1 MADKRLDQVTKVTN
15 MAYVPVIMSD
25 GSIGQ
30 IAKDDLAT
38 VVAGVMNT
46 QQEFPYM
53 YIGIVGIYGQIKDL
67 NQVKTSGFYKVAGFD
82 SSISNTPSGNGYG
95 TLEAIDTGGYI
106 LQRYIS
112 RNKEIFVRHNMN
124 DIWYPWQRIDNF
136 GYNTLAELSAGV
148 AETMTIRTFNVNI
161 NAGESYTI
169 STSYGLCVVTA
180 INIGS
185 SVATM
190 LHGSGC
196 DEIVKT
202 GSFITVSPVSGSWGN
217 FSIKNTHN
225 STSSVVKIVVIGY

>member
-1 MADKRLDQVTKVTN
+1 
-15 MAYVPVIMSD
+15 
-25 GSIGQ
+25 
-30 IAKDDLAT
+30 
-38 VVAGVMNT
+38 MNT

-124 DIWYPWQRIDNF
+124 DVWYPWQRIDNF

-148 AETMTIRTFNVNI
+148 EKQMFPGMAQN
-161 NAGESYTI
+161 
-169 STSYGLCVVTA
+169 TSGFK
-180 INIGS
+180 
-185 SVATM
+185 
-190 LHGSGC
+190 SG
-196 DEIVKT
+196 T
-202 GSFITVSPVSGSWGN
+202 LNLVSGVDN
-217 FSIKNTHN
+217 SIKLGAGLLFTYSSGAQSFRAFGINYWGSDITTIYAD
-225 STSSVVKIVVIGY
+225 TSSQGFAISKNASSSTIVFTPDRDRTLRYVFIGELFE